1 MIVITGLAAE
11 ARIAAGP
18 GIRTLAGGGHAK
30 RLEADLED
38 AIAQGGR
45 YDRRSIL
52 SFGIAGGLAP
62 KLRPGTWLVA
72 RSVIDG
78 ASRIAT
84 DPDWSARLAELIPS
98 AEIVDVIGV
107 DRPIA
112 NPAHKRATHQATGA
126 GIADMESH
134 IAARVAA
141 AHRLPFAVCR
151 VVADPA
157 ERSLPPAALVGIRL
171 DGSLAAGAVLASL
184 IRKPR
189 QLPALV
195 RVARDTQ
202 KAFRALFRGREV
214 LGPSFGS
221 ADFGELVLD
230 VAREDEFRRPL
241 AVERDLGHHPTFGAQ
256 TT

>member
-30 RLEADLED
+30 RLEANLRL
-38 AIAQGGR
+38 AVAQGG
-45 YDRRSIL
+45 RSIL

-62 KLRPGTWLVA
+62 NLRPGSWLVA

-84 DPDWSARLAELIPS
+84 DSDWSARLAELIPD

-107 DRPIA
+107 DTPIG
-112 NPAHKRATHQATGA
+112 NPAEKRATHQATGA

-134 IAARVAA
+134 IAARVAL

-157 ERSLPPAALVGIRL
+157 ERSLPPAALVGMRT
-171 DGSLAAGAVLASL
+171 DGSVDAAAVLYSL

-195 RVARDTQ
+195 RLARDTQ
-202 KAFRALFRGREV
+202 TAFRALFSGREV

-221 ADFGELVLD
+221 ADFGEFVLD
-230 VAREDEFRRPL
+230 VPRKDEFGRAL
-241 AVERDLGHHPTFGAQ
+241 AVERDLGRHPTLGAQ
-256 TT
+256 TS

>member
-18 GIRTLAGGGHAK
+18 GIMTFAGGGQAK
-30 RLEADLED
+30 RLEADLEK
-38 AIAQGGR
+38 AVAQGG
-45 YDRRSIL
+45 RSIL

-62 KLRPGTWLVA
+62 KLRPGSWLIA

-78 ASRIAT
+78 NSRIAT
-84 DPDWSARLAELIPS
+84 DAAWSARLAELIPH
-98 AEIVDVIGV
+98 ADVVDVIGV
-107 DRPIA
+107 DAPLGSA
-112 NPAHKRATHQATGA
+112 AQKRATHEATGA

-134 IAARVAA
+134 IVARVAQ

-157 ERSLPPAALVGIRL
+157 ERGLPPAALVGMRI
-171 DGSLAAGAVLASL
+171 DGSVDTAAVIYSL

-189 QLPALV
+189 QLPALM

-202 KAFRALFRGREV
+202 TAFRALFSGRKV
-214 LGPSFGS
+214 LGPRFG
-221 ADFGELVLD
+221 FGDLGEFVLD
-230 VAREDEFRRPL
+230 VARKDEFGGSL
-241 AVERDLGHHPTFGAQ
+241 SIERDIGRHAALGAQ
-256 TT
+256 PT